1 MELASYAGYEVR
13 KWVRDSFT
21 VMMFGMFL
29 LFGALGRFLV
39 PAIERQW
46 SLNLIPYY
54 HVVLAGLVL
63 TAARIAGAV
72 AGFSILDDRDDNIL
86 LAVKVAPMSLEAFIG
101 LKMAMVCLL
110 SFAGGV
116 FVLWFARL
124 LPLGWGTILS
134 VSALGALG
142 APLAAMQI
150 NCLAS
155 NKIEGF
161 AMVKGLNILVVV
173 PIVALFMHGAKEF
186 LFAFEPGFWPAK
198 ALAVAVLGPAGGQ
211 LSHAAYL
218 LIGLVYGIIA
228 NLALYQVFK
237 RRV

>member
-1 MELASYAGYEVR
+1 MEFAAYAGYEVR
-13 KWVRDSFT
+13 KWFRDSFT
-21 VMMFGMFL
+21 SFMLLFFFMFGSV
-29 LFGALGRFLV
+29 GRFLV
-39 PAIERQW
+39 PAIESQW

-54 HVVLAGLVL
+54 HVILAGLVL
-63 TAARIAGAV
+63 VAARIAGAV
-72 AGFSILDDRDDNIL
+72 AGFSILDDRDDNIM

-101 LKMAMVCLL
+101 LKMAMVSLL

-116 FVLWFARL
+116 FVLWFSQL
-124 LPLGWGTILS
+124 LPLTWDTIIGVAA
-134 VSALGALG
+134 VSALG

-161 AMVKGLNILVVV
+161 AMIKGLNILVAV
-173 PIVALFMHGAKEF
+173 PIVALFQHGAREF

-198 ALAVAVLGPAGGQ
+198 ALAVATRGPAAGQ
-211 LSHAAYL
+211 LSFGAYL
-218 LIGLVYGIIA
+218 LIGLVYAIA
-228 NLALYQVFK
+228 VNLALYQVFR